1 MLAVLVDES
10 SSTYVPRFVPLKQ
23 LRDASNRD
31 LDVFENV
38 AHLQAHRRARALAKA
53 ADWIISSKDTEGAK
67 ILLPLALQ
75 PLSDASRDGVHA
87 DAARC
92 VGALG
97 GALPWSRYAALLKRL
112 ATVIDRQA
120 AAVDRFSSKEKK
132 ASAAPGAASRKEKP
146 SHQQQ
151 RLRTSRTLEATF
163 VSAFCHALDC
173 FPFSEDVVGGAEED
187 DDDDDDAAE
196 AEKETPLS
204 RGVATFLVPT
214 ARRLLMRPERRAK
227 TGARD
232 EVLRPPVA
240 LSILR
245 LARKLPRDGREV
257 ARQLVVAV
265 CASLRHR
272 DATKRDA
279 SRRALAR
286 MAAEGASL
294 ALILTELR
302 AALPTGYMLAVRS
315 AAVHS
320 LLEKARHPLPSETVG
335 VIASLLV
342 EDLLGDAAAARDG
355 REDGEHKAGSAAGP
369 CPCPFPRGLTAEPS
383 TPSTSCLRS
392 CILTHWLMYTQA
404 CRRRGSSSVGPTSR
418 SSSAGG

>member
-1 MLAVLVDES
+1 MSVIAVLVDES
-10 SSTYVPRFVPLKQ
+10 SSMYVPRFVPLKQ
-23 LRDASNRD
+23 LRDAGNRD

-53 ADWIISSKDTEGAK
+53 ADWITSSKDTEGAK

-173 FPFSEDVVGGAEED
+173 FPFSEDVVCCLRLSFFAERR
-187 DDDDDDAAE
+187 
-196 AEKETPLS
+196 S
-204 RGVATFLVPT
+204 RA
-214 ARRLLMRPERRAK
+214 ARRSL
-227 TGARD
+227 
-232 EVLRPPVA
+232 PPVPMTM
-240 LSILR
+240 R
-245 LARKLPRDGREV
+245 TTPMRRTPWRRPRTMTPTPTPRPKPQRRRPSR
-257 ARQLVVAV
+257 A
-265 CASLRHR
+265 
-272 DATKRDA
+272 A
-279 SRRALAR
+279 SRR
-286 MAAEGASL
+286 S
-294 ALILTELR
+294 
-302 AALPTGYMLAVRS
+302 S
-315 AAVHS
+315 
-320 LLEKARHPLPSETVG
+320 
-335 VIASLLV
+335 
-342 EDLLGDAAAARDG
+342 
-355 REDGEHKAGSAAGP
+355 
-369 CPCPFPRGLTAEPS
+369 
-383 TPSTSCLRS
+383 
-392 CILTHWLMYTQA
+392 
-404 CRRRGSSSVGPTSR
+404 CRRRGGC
-418 SSSAGG
+418 

>member
-1 MLAVLVDES
+1 MRRPCVCLLAFVTRFRAESHAIDE
-10 SSTYVPRFVPLKQ
+10 TIR
-23 LRDASNRD
+23 
-31 LDVFENV
+31 
-38 AHLQAHRRARALAKA
+38 
-53 ADWIISSKDTEGAK
+53 T
-67 ILLPLALQ
+67 
-75 PLSDASRDGVHA
+75 
-87 DAARC
+87 
-92 VGALG
+92 
-97 GALPWSRYAALLKRL
+97 
-112 ATVIDRQA
+112 QA

-173 FPFSEDVVGGAEED
+173 FPFSEDVVGGADDED
-187 DDDDDDAAE
+187 DDDDADAAE
-196 AEKETPLS
+196 ALKETPLS

-245 LARKLPRDGREV
+245 LSRKLPRDGREV

-279 SRRALAR
+279 SRKALAR
-286 MAAEGASL
+286 MAAEGAPL

-320 LLEKARHPLPSETVG
+320 LLEKAQHPLPSETVG

-369 CPCPFPRGLTAEPS
+369 CPCPFSR
-383 TPSTSCLRS
+383 LRD
-392 CILTHWLMYTQA
+392 
-404 CRRRGSSSVGPTSR
+404 V
-418 SSSAGG
+418 

>member
-1 MLAVLVDES
+1 M
-10 SSTYVPRFVPLKQ
+10 PRFVPLKQ

-31 LDVFENV
+31 VDVFENV

-53 ADWIISSKDTEGAK
+53 ADWIAVSKDTEGAK

-173 FPFSEDVVGGAEED
+173 FPFSEDVVAGAED
-187 DDDDDDAAE
+187 DDDDDDDDADAAAE
-196 AEKETPLS
+196 APAEKETPLS

-245 LARKLPRDGREV
+245 LSRKLPRDGREV

-279 SRRALAR
+279 SRKALAR

-302 AALPTGYMLAVRS
+302 AALPTGYMLAVSRC
-315 AAVHS
+315 V
-320 LLEKARHPLPSETVG
+320 PFVPS
-335 VIASLLV
+335 
-342 EDLLGDAAAARDG
+342 
-355 REDGEHKAGSAAGP
+355 P
-369 CPCPFPRGLTAEPS
+369 C
-383 TPSTSCLRS
+383 TPSTLSPRDR
-392 CILTHWLMYTQA
+392 H
-404 CRRRGSSSVGPTSR
+404 RRRCAAPRSTPCWRRRSTRSRRKRSASSRRCWSR
-418 SSSAGG
+418 IY

>member
-1 MLAVLVDES
+1 M
-10 SSTYVPRFVPLKQ
+10 
-23 LRDASNRD
+23 RDASNRD
-31 LDVFENV
+31 VDVFENV

-53 ADWIISSKDTEGAK
+53 ADWIAVSKDTESAK

-75 PLSDASRDGVHA
+75 PLSNASRDGVHA

-173 FPFSEDVVGGAEED
+173 FPFSEDVVGGAEEEEE
-187 DDDDDDAAE
+187 DDDDAD

-245 LARKLPRDGREV
+245 LSRKLPRDGREV

-279 SRRALAR
+279 SRKALAR

-302 AALPTGYMLAVRS
+302 AALPTGYMLAVLRC
-315 AAVHS
+315 V
-320 LLEKARHPLPSETVG
+320 
-335 VIASLLV
+335 
-342 EDLLGDAAAARDG
+342 
-355 REDGEHKAGSAAGP
+355 
-369 CPCPFPRGLTAEPS
+369 PFVPS
-383 TPSTSCLRS
+383 TPSTLSPRER
-392 CILTHWLMYTQA
+392 H
-404 CRRRGSSSVGPTSR
+404 RRRYAAPRSTRCWRRRSTRSRRKRSASSRRCWSR
-418 SSSAGG
+418 IY

>member
-1 MLAVLVDES
+1 MEA
-10 SSTYVPRFVPLKQ
+10 P
-23 LRDASNRD
+23 
-31 LDVFENV
+31 
-38 AHLQAHRRARALAKA
+38 AK
-53 ADWIISSKDTEGAK
+53 DD
-67 ILLPLALQ
+67 
-75 PLSDASRDGVHA
+75 A
-87 DAARC
+87 DA
-92 VGALG
+92 
-97 GALPWSRYAALLKRL
+97 
-112 ATVIDRQA
+112 D
-120 AAVDRFSSKEKK
+120 
-132 ASAAPGAASRKEKP
+132 AP
-146 SHQQQ
+146 
-151 RLRTSRTLEATF
+151 
-163 VSAFCHALDC
+163 
-173 FPFSEDVVGGAEED
+173 
-187 DDDDDDAAE
+187 AE
-196 AEKETPLS
+196 ASKETPLS

-245 LARKLPRDGREV
+245 LSRKLPRDGREV

-279 SRRALAR
+279 SRKALAR

-294 ALILTELR
+294 SLILTELR

-320 LLEKARHPLPSETVG
+320 LLEKAQHPLPSETVG

-369 CPCPFPRGLTAEPS
+369 CLCPFLVFVIRGAPRSDGSS
-383 TPSTSCLRS
+383 TPSTLRVS
-392 CILTHWLMYTQA
+392 VAASLT
-404 CRRRGSSSVGPTSR
+404 G
-418 SSSAGG
+418 

>member
-1 MLAVLVDES
+1 MSVLAVLVDES
-10 SSTYVPRFVPLKQ
+10 SSIYVPRFVPLKQ

-31 LDVFENV
+31 VDVFENV

-53 ADWIISSKDTEGAK
+53 ADWIASAKDTEGAK

-173 FPFSEDVVGGAEED
+173 FPFSEDVVAGAEDDDD

-196 AEKETPLS
+196 APAEKETPLS

-245 LARKLPRDGREV
+245 LSRKLPRDGREV

-279 SRRALAR
+279 SRKALAR

-320 LLEKARHPLPSETVG
+320 LLEKAQHPLPSETVG

-369 CPCPFPRGLTAEPS
+369 CL
-383 TPSTSCLRS
+383 
-392 CILTHWLMYTQA
+392 
-404 CRRRGSSSVGPTSR
+404 
-418 SSSAGG
+418 

>member
-1 MLAVLVDES
+1 
-10 SSTYVPRFVPLKQ
+10 
-23 LRDASNRD
+23 
-31 LDVFENV
+31 
-38 AHLQAHRRARALAKA
+38 
-53 ADWIISSKDTEGAK
+53 
-67 ILLPLALQ
+67 
-75 PLSDASRDGVHA
+75 
-87 DAARC
+87 
-92 VGALG
+92 
-97 GALPWSRYAALLKRL
+97 
-112 ATVIDRQA
+112 
-120 AAVDRFSSKEKK
+120 
-132 ASAAPGAASRKEKP
+132 
-146 SHQQQ
+146 
-151 RLRTSRTLEATF
+151 
-163 VSAFCHALDC
+163 
-173 FPFSEDVVGGAEED
+173 
-187 DDDDDDAAE
+187 
-196 AEKETPLS
+196 
-204 RGVATFLVPT
+204 
-214 ARRLLMRPERRAK
+214 MRPERRAK

-245 LARKLPRDGREV
+245 LSRKLPRDGREV

-279 SRRALAR
+279 SRKALAR

-369 CPCPFPRGLTAEPS
+369 CLCPCSRLRDPRLI
-383 TPSTSCLRS
+383 LRS
-392 CILTHWLMYTQA
+392 
-404 CRRRGSSSVGPTSR
+404 
-418 SSSAGG
+418 

>member
-1 MLAVLVDES
+1 M
-10 SSTYVPRFVPLKQ
+10 PRFVPLKQ

-31 LDVFENV
+31 VDVFENV

-53 ADWIISSKDTEGAK
+53 ADWIAVSKDTEGAK

-75 PLSDASRDGVHA
+75 PLSDPARDGVHA

-173 FPFSEDVVGGAEED
+173 FSFSEDVVAAAGADDDED
-187 DDDDDDAAE
+187 DDADADAMEAPADDDADADAPVE
-196 AEKETPLS
+196 ASKETPLS

-245 LARKLPRDGREV
+245 LSRKLPRDGREV

-279 SRRALAR
+279 SRKALAR

-294 ALILTELR
+294 PLIFTELR
-302 AALPTGYMLAVRS
+302 AALPAGYMLAVSRC
-315 AAVHS
+315 V
-320 LLEKARHPLPSETVG
+320 
-335 VIASLLV
+335 
-342 EDLLGDAAAARDG
+342 
-355 REDGEHKAGSAAGP
+355 
-369 CPCPFPRGLTAEPS
+369 PFVPS
-383 TPSTSCLRS
+383 TRRRVAVPRHRRYRRETATDAGTQRRGPL
-392 CILTHWLMYTQA
+392 LTREGAAPAPVGNGRRHRVVA
-404 CRRRGSSSVGPTSR
+404 GRGFIRRRGGRARRPR
-418 SSSAGG
+418 GRRAQGGLRRWSLPVSFPAI